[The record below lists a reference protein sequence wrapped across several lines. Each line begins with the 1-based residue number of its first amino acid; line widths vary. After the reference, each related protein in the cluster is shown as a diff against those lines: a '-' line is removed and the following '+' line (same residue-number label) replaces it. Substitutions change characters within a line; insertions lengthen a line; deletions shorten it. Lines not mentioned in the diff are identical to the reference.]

1 MNFREGTPEEIV
13 NPERLDEIRQELSYM
28 DYSAL
33 PNDELA
39 KLYSAIDALEDNWL
53 YVTCPTCGKCE
64 DQSVDEPRRHL
75 TGFTFHEET
84 EIVGIK
90 GDYAWFTCDEC
101 GAVAET
107 ITEQQCVNHVQ
118 GYSYV
123 REILNKLT
131 LLIPWAEDWNNTKKM
146 AEGIGE

>member
-13 NPERLDEIRQELSYM
+13 NYERLDAIRQELSYM

-33 PNDELA
+33 PNAELG
-39 KLYSAIDALEDNWL
+39 KLFAAIDAREDMFL
-53 YVTCPTCGKCE
+53 YVTCPTCWKCE
-64 DQSVDEPRRHL
+64 GQSVDEPRRHL

-84 EIVGIK
+84 ELVGIK

-101 GAVAET
+101 GAVAYT
-107 ITEQQCVNHVQ
+107 ITEPQDEHAVAD
-118 GYSYV
+118 V

-131 LLIPWAEDWNNTKKM
+131 LLITWADDWHNTKKM